1 MQSASRRTK
10 SKAGAQEGCG
20 LFWLVGT
27 TCRSSEAAQAT
38 PTSDVGAG
46 RGPTIQIVNQ
56 KIKPCHHPQE
66 RRVSMDIYEA
76 RLSGKMLARRKAA
89 GNLLAQARIRE
100 FLRCLFSGL
109 NK

>member
-1 MQSASRRTK
+1 
-10 SKAGAQEGCG
+10 
-20 LFWLVGT
+20 
-27 TCRSSEAAQAT
+27 
-38 PTSDVGAG
+38 
-46 RGPTIQIVNQ
+46 
-56 KIKPCHHPQE
+56 
-66 RRVSMDIYEA
+66 MDIYEA